1 MVCFDT
7 DKHPFFLSI
16 NGHTDM
22 GAHMTNVTRPVK
34 DVFVRYHVKV
44 VKYKTEFPY
53 TEFKK
58 PAIDLEYLINKDGIF
73 DKLVLL
79 ESCSILVNKK

>member
-1 MVCFDT
+1 
-7 DKHPFFLSI
+7 
-16 NGHTDM
+16 M

-34 DVFVRYHVKV
+34 DVFVRYHAKV

-58 PAIDLEYLINKDGIF
+58 PAIDLEYLTKMVYLISWCCWKQ
-73 DKLVLL
+73 
-79 ESCSILVNKK
+79 